1 MDIESRIEELAR
13 ARAAGQIDEAEWMRR
28 RKELLRELQ
37 AGSESAGLADQP
49 ILAEAGELG
58 DRSGLAALAPGMVIG
73 PDEYRV
79 RLLRD
84 LDDKR
89 RVWLVLAVTGET
101 GRVKGSG
108 DDFRVIKL
116 FLPPGYVPGPRDPAR
131 EERSQRA
138 GVVGWRAYL
147 AKARSR
153 VEQATKLEHPN
164 IVAVHGWWQGADGWP
179 FAEMEY
185 VDHQQGQ
192 TLAQLLRER
201 GSQGVAWDVV
211 LRWLKPVAA
220 ALDYARQEHR
230 LAHQGLDAEAVFLTT
245 DGTIKLGGFG
255 VASEIIGPRGVLAD
269 ALGSAADA
277 NSEGFNDGAVT
288 EAAFRRD
295 VFSLALLIF
304 QMLTGRG
311 AHEAKSQG
319 KDQIPPGLTADAWR
333 VLRRGLAYPSE
344 TGPIEAGKFIDDLD
358 QAQRSA
364 KREKAGSSSRSRVWL
379 AAAGF
384 AALVV
389 GILGVYWATQRGEG
403 GANLQQPAQTSA
415 RTDPDKPPEQT
426 SEAGLTVLL
435 KEADREADLKAFESA
450 KRMDT
455 PVAYQLYLQR
465 CPSCGFEKEARSAIR
480 NLQNEEKVDVLKAD
494 FETLVRAF
502 EQDNREDRGEEARE
516 RLNALARLAPADP
529 MIASGQRR
537 LALAWVARAQASAK
551 KGDLAGAWQE
561 LKKASAID
569 PGLPELASVTAA
581 FKQAEVTDRVRQAD
595 TEAFASARRANTRKA
610 YWAYLERCAETC
622 GHRTDAEAAL
632 TRLSPSNR
640 VIRDR
645 LRDGSQGPELV
656 VIPAGSFEMGS
667 PPGEKGRYED
677 EQQHAARI
685 AKPFAIGKYEV
696 TFADYDRFTTATGRS
711 PVSDKG
717 WGRDR
722 RPVINISWR
731 EAKEFTDWLS
741 EQSGYRYRLPT
752 ETEWEYAVR
761 AGTST
766 SRYWGDDPDQGCAY
780 ANAADQDGKK
790 VFVGW
795 TEMRC
800 RDGYVYTA
808 PAGSYRNNDYGL
820 HDMLGN
826 VLEWTCSFYTPG
838 YEAPAQT
845 CQEPVGERQF
855 VVRGG
860 SWNDEPRNVR
870 SGDRHR
876 SPPDFRDY
884 FLGFRVV
891 RELP

>member
-1 MDIESRIEELAR
+1 MDIESRVEELAR
-13 ARAAGQIDEAEWMRR
+13 ARAAGEIDEAEWQRR
-28 RKELLRELQ
+28 REELLREL
-37 AGSESAGLADQP
+37 AASSESAAESARSEADTLVDKNGLAT
-49 ILAEAGELG
+49 
-58 DRSGLAALAPGMVIG
+58 LAPGMVIG
-73 PDEYRV
+73 PSEHRV

-84 LDDKR
+84 LDSRR
-89 RVWLVLAVTGET
+89 RVWLVLAVTGEA

-108 DDFRVIKL
+108 DDFRAVKL

-138 GVVGWRAYL
+138 GVVGWRTYL

-153 VEQATKLEHPN
+153 VEQATKLEHPT
-164 IVAVHGWWQGADGWP
+164 IVAVYGWWHGTDNWP

-201 GSQGVAWDVV
+201 GSQGSHWDVV
-211 LRWLKPVAA
+211 LKWLKPVAA

-230 LAHQGLDAEAVFLTT
+230 LAHQGLDAEAILLTNQ
-245 DGTIKLGGFG
+245 GTIKLAGFG
-255 VASEIIGPRGVLAD
+255 VAAEVVGPRGILAD
-269 ALGSAADA
+269 VMEPGAEMSTD
-277 NSEGFNDGAVT
+277 GFIDGVAT
-288 EAAFRRD
+288 DTAFRRD
-295 VFSLALLIF
+295 VFALALLVF

-311 AHEAKSQG
+311 AHEAKNQAV
-319 KDQIPPGLTADAWR
+319 DRIPPGLTAEAWR

-344 TGPIEAGKFIDDLD
+344 ICPTEAGKFMDDLD

-364 KREKAGSSSRSRVWL
+364 TREKGGGRSKSRVWL
-379 AAAGF
+379 SVAALM
-384 AALVV
+384 ALVV
-389 GILGVYWATQRGEG
+389 GVLGAYWAVQRGG
-403 GANLQQPAQTSA
+403 GEVSLKQPAQTGPRA
-415 RTDPDKPPEQT
+415 DPTKSPEQT
-426 SEAGLTVLL
+426 SGAGLTVLL
-435 KEADREADLKAFESA
+435 QEADREADLKAFESA

-465 CPSCGFEKEARSAIR
+465 CPNCGFEKEARSAI
-480 NLQNEEKVDVLKAD
+480 QNIQHEEKVDVLKAD

-502 EQDNREDRGEEARE
+502 EQEQREDRGEEARE
-516 RLNALARLAPADP
+516 RLNALARLAPGEP
-529 MIASGQRR
+529 FVASGRRR
-537 LALAWVARAQASAK
+537 LALAWVARAQASAN

-561 LKKASAID
+561 LKKASAIE
-569 PGLPELASVTAA
+569 PELPELASVTAK

-595 TEAFASARRANTRKA
+595 TDAFAAARRANTRKA
-610 YWAYLERCAETC
+610 YWAYLERCAEAC
-622 GHRTDAEAAL
+622 VHRADAEAAL
-632 TRLSPSNR
+632 TRLNPPNR

-656 VIPAGSFEMGS
+656 VIPAGGFEMGS
-667 PPGEKGRYED
+667 PSGEKGRYED
-677 EQQHAARI
+677 EQQHTARI
-685 AKPFAIGKYEV
+685 GKAFAIGKYEV
-696 TFADYDRFTTATGRS
+696 MFAEYDRFTTATGR
-711 PVSDKG
+711 PPISDKG

-722 RPVINISWR
+722 RPVINVSWR

-741 EQSGYRYRLPT
+741 EQTGYRYRLPT
-752 ETEWEYAVR
+752 ETEWEYAAR
-761 AGTST
+761 SGTST

-790 VFVGW
+790 IFVGW

-800 RDGYVYTA
+800 RDGQVYTA
-808 PAGSYRNNDYGL
+808 PVGTYRNNDYGL

-826 VLEWTCSFYTPG
+826 VLEWTCSFYAPG
-838 YEAPAQT
+838 YEAPAQA
-845 CQEPVGERQF
+845 CQEPLGERQF

-870 SGDRHR
+870 SADRHR

>member
-13 ARAAGQIDEAEWMRR
+13 ARAAGQIDDAEWRCRR
-28 RKELLRELQ
+28 EDLLRELAADSDSAIA
-37 AGSESAGLADQP
+37 AGEP
-49 ILAEAGELG
+49 ILAE
-58 DRSGLAALAPGMVIG
+58 SGTLVDGSSLTTLVPGMVIG
-73 PDEYRV
+73 PDEHRV

-84 LDDKR
+84 LDSKR

-101 GRVKGSG
+101 GRIKGSG
-108 DDFRVIKL
+108 DEFRAIKL

-138 GVVGWRAYL
+138 GVVGWRTYL

-153 VEQATKLEHPN
+153 VEQATKLEHSN
-164 IVAVHGWWQGADGWP
+164 IVAVHGWRCGTDGWP

-201 GSQGVAWDVV
+201 GLQGSSWDVV
-211 LRWLKPVAA
+211 AKWLKPVAA

-230 LAHQGLDAEAVFLTT
+230 LAHQGLDAEAVFLAT
-245 DGTIKLGGFG
+245 DGAIKLSGFG
-255 VASEIIGPRGVLAD
+255 VASEVVGPRGVLAD
-269 ALGSAADA
+269 ALGASGDA
-277 NSEGFNDGAVT
+277 NSDGFSDGVAT
-288 EAAFRRD
+288 ENAFRRD
-295 VFSLALLIF
+295 VFALALLVF

-311 AHEAKSQG
+311 AQEAKSQA
-319 KDQIPPGLTADAWR
+319 KDQAPAGLTADAWR
-333 VLRRGLAYPSE
+333 VLRCGLAYPSE
-344 TGPIEAGKFIDDLD
+344 ICPTEAGKFIDDMD
-358 QAQRSA
+358 QAQRSSMR
-364 KREKAGSSSRSRVWL
+364 KKGGRGSNSRVWL
-379 AAAGF
+379 PAV
-384 AALVV
+384 ALAVLAVGALGAYWVV
-389 GILGVYWATQRGEG
+389 WRGGEG
-403 GANLQQPAQTSA
+403 DLKQPVQTSTRA
-415 RTDPDKPPEQT
+415 DPSKSPEQT
-426 SEAGLTVLL
+426 SEAGLKVLL

-465 CPSCGFEKEARSAIR
+465 CPSCGFEKEARSAIQ
-480 NLQNEEKVDVLKAD
+480 NLQNQEKIDALKAD
-494 FETLVRAF
+494 FEALARAF
-502 EQDNREDRGEEARE
+502 EQENREDRGEEARE
-516 RLNALARLAPADP
+516 RLNALARLAPGEP
-529 MIASGQRR
+529 FIASGQRR

-569 PGLPELASVTAA
+569 PELPELASVTAT

-595 TEAFASARRANTRKA
+595 SEAFAAARRANTRKA
-610 YWAYLERCAETC
+610 YWAYLERCAENC
-622 GHRTDAEAAL
+622 VHRTDAEAAL
-632 TRLSPSNR
+632 TRLNPSNR

-656 VIPAGSFEMGS
+656 VIPPGSFEMGS
-667 PPGEKGRYED
+667 PAGEKGRYED
-677 EQQHAARI
+677 EQQHSARI
-685 AKPFAIGKYEV
+685 AKAFAIGKYEV
-696 TFADYDRFTTATGRS
+696 MLDEYDRFTNATGR
-711 PVSDKG
+711 PLVSDKG
-717 WGRDR
+717 WGRGR

-741 EQSGYRYRLPT
+741 EQTGYRYRLPT
-752 ETEWEYAVR
+752 ETEWEYAAR
-761 AGTST
+761 SGTST

-790 VFVGW
+790 IFVGW

-800 RDGYVYTA
+800 RDGHVYTA
-808 PAGSYRNNDYGL
+808 PAGTYRNNDYGL

-826 VLEWTCSFYTPG
+826 VLEWTCSLYAPG
-838 YEAPAQT
+838 YEAPAQS
-845 CQEPVGERQF
+845 CQEPVGEHQF
-855 VVRGG
+855 AVRGG

-870 SGDRHR
+870 SADRHR